1 MACTSHVLALILTP
15 SAKYNNLQIKRF
27 RFHWWGKIPRQR
39 NTNNLSTKIL
49 GDVDIIRYLCTAMS
63 RLIDHIA
70 DFLKVNG
77 FELSFQIRHEFD
89 VIFTRTLDGRHTK
102 VILPLEISA
111 RTIEEAEA
119 ESENAEYAIR
129 MITREAGYPLII
141 TEDRWRS
148 QRQMMKARLLAH
160 LELFSQA
167 YARNCEVRRIEKAEA
182 QEFLNRN
189 HSYGDAACKYR
200 YGLFLK
206 RHTGHIAAEMGF
218 PIGSG
223 MTDGEPGTTDG
234 KVEVPDGKVGRT
246 SSPVILNEVKN
257 LSEETLIAVATFS
270 NARRWVKEGKEI
282 RSYEWTRYA
291 SLPDLRVSGGM
302 GKMLKAFIKEVHPD
316 DIMSYADLEWSEGKV
331 YERLGFEAETRKE
344 PVTFTI
350 DPQTWE
356 RTAIRRS
363 PVKPGMTEEKPG
375 MTEEKPRLTE
385 EKPRLTE
392 EKPRLTEG
400 MLRITEG
407 DNVIPD
413 LIGDLFFRNFGSR
426 KFRLKL
432 TDYK

>member
-1 MACTSHVLALILTP
+1 M
-15 SAKYNNLQIKRF
+15 
-27 RFHWWGKIPRQR
+27 GKIPHRQ

-49 GDVDIIRYLCTAMS
+49 GDVDNIRYLCTDMS
-63 RLIDHIA
+63 RLIDNIA
-70 DFLKVNG
+70 DFLVANG
-77 FELSFQIRHEFD
+77 FELSFQIRHDFD
-89 VIFTRTLDGRHTK
+89 VIVTRTLDGRHTK

-111 RTIEEAEA
+111 GTIEEAEA

-148 QRQMMKARLLAH
+148 QRQMMEARLLAH

-218 PIGSG
+218 PIRSGMTDGEPG
-223 MTDGEPGTTDG
+223 MTDGEPGTTNG
-234 KVEVPDGKVGRT
+234 KEEVPDEKVGRT

-257 LSEETLIAVATFS
+257 LSEGTLIAVATFS

-302 GKMLKAFIKEVHPD
+302 GKMLTAFIKEVHPD
-316 DIMSYADLEWSEGKV
+316 DIMSYADLEWSEGEV

-363 PVKPGMTEEKPG
+363 PVKPGMTEEKP
-375 MTEEKPRLTE
+375 
-385 EKPRLTE
+385 
-392 EKPRLTEG
+392 RLTEG
-400 MLRITEG
+400 MLRMAEG

>member
-1 MACTSHVLALILTP
+1 
-15 SAKYNNLQIKRF
+15 
-27 RFHWWGKIPRQR
+27 
-39 NTNNLSTKIL
+39 
-49 GDVDIIRYLCTAMS
+49 MS
-63 RLIDHIA
+63 RLIDNIA
-70 DFLKVNG
+70 DFLVANG
-77 FELSFQIRHEFD
+77 FELSFQIRHDFD
-89 VIFTRTLDGRHTK
+89 VIVTRTLDGRHTK

-111 RTIEEAEA
+111 GTIEEAEA
-119 ESENAEYAIR
+119 ESENTEYAIR

-148 QRQMMKARLLAH
+148 QRQMMEARLLAH

-189 HSYGDAACKYR
+189 HSYGYAACKYR

-223 MTDGEPGTTDG
+223 MTDGEPGMTDREPGTTDREPGTTDGEPGITDGEPGTTDMEPGMTDGKPGMTDG

-257 LSEETLIAVATFS
+257 LSEGTLIAVATFS

-316 DIMSYADLEWSEGKV
+316 DIMSYADLEWSEGEV
-331 YERLGFEAETRKE
+331 YERLGFDAETRKE
-344 PVTFTI
+344 PVTFI
-350 DPQTWE
+350 INPLTWE
-356 RTAIRRS
+356 RKAIRRS

-375 MTEEKPRLTE
+375 MTEEKPGMAEEKPGMAEEKPGMTE
-385 EKPRLTE
+385 EKL
-392 EKPRLTEG
+392 G
-400 MLRITEG
+400 ITEG